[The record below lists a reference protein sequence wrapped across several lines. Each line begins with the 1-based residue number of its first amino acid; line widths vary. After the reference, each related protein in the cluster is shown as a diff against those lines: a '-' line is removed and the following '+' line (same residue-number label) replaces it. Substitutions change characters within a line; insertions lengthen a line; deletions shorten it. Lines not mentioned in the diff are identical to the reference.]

1 MKSLISADL
10 SRPPD
15 GDAAGGGELSGAGGG
30 PAPPILREH
39 LHRLLCACRVRHVD
53 VARVGPATPEAEFM
67 NVQFFSL
74 RFLGIILRVLGLE
87 VSVWISHFLRCRI
100 Y

>member
-1 MKSLISADL
+1 MKKWISDDL

-15 GDAAGGGELSGAGGG
+15 GNAAGGSELSGAGGG
-30 PAPPILREH
+30 PAPPVLGEH

-53 VARVGPATPEAEFM
+53 VARMGPATSEAEFM

-74 RFLGIILRVLGLE
+74 RFLGIILRALRFE
-87 VSVWISHFLRCRI
+87 HSVWIS
-100 Y
+100 

>member
-1 MKSLISADL
+1 MSGDL

-15 GDAAGGGELSGAGGG
+15 GDAAGGGELCAAAGG
-30 PAPPILREH
+30 PAPPVLREH

-53 VARVGPATPEAEFM
+53 VARMGPATSEAEFM

-74 RFLGIILRVLGLE
+74 RFLGIILRALRFE
-87 VSVWISHFLRCRI
+87 HFVWIS
-100 Y
+100 